1 MRDMLLL
8 IGRILLAAIF
18 VISGITK
25 FYALG
30 ATAGYIASK
39 GLPVAWLLAPVSAIV
54 EVALG
59 LAVIAGFKTRW
70 AAAALALFSLLTI
83 PFFHDFWNMTDPDRS
98 MNQIQAMKNI
108 AMAGAFL
115 VLMAAGA
122 GRLAVE
128 RD

>member
-39 GLPVAWLLAPVSAIV
+39 GLPVAWLLAPVTAIV
-54 EVALG
+54 EVVLG
-59 LAVIAGFKTRW
+59 LAIIAGFKTRW

-83 PFFHDFWNMTDPDRS
+83 LFFHDFWNMADQERS

-115 VLMAAGA
+115 ILMAAGS